1 MPRRLRFDEEALTI
15 ELTGLLRLGALHRRI
30 RVPWTAVRDVRAGA
44 SDAGRARHGRFRR
57 GRRVQFLSFEDPGRV
72 VRLEIDRS
80 APGAPP
86 FDDVVVGTRAAGPP
100 RRRGPPPDG
109 AAQPRSTRRM
119 RSRRARWSSAG
130 S

>member
-15 ELTGLLRLGALHRRI
+15 ELSGLLRIGALHRRV
-30 RVPWTAVRDVRAGA
+30 RVPWSAVRDVRAGA

-86 FDDVVVGTRAAGPP
+86 FDDVVVGAERPGRLAVEVRRRTARISLAARAA
-100 RRRGPPPDG
+100 
-109 AAQPRSTRRM
+109 
-119 RSRRARWSSAG
+119 
-130 S
+130 